1 MVQPGTLLEGKYEI
15 LDKIRE
21 GGMGSIYRVRHRLLD
36 EIRVVKVMKPGVVAD
51 ADLRR
56 RFVEEARTATRLKHP
71 NICTIHDFAIDDSG
85 MAYLVMEFIEGVS
98 VSDLLKLHG
107 RPALPLALEI
117 AHQSLL
123 ALGFL
128 HRKGIVHRDVAPDN
142 IMLTRDEQGGP
153 SVKLIDLGIAKVA
166 EAPVEAT
173 ATGVFLGKLK
183 YASPEQYG
191 SLPKGHRLD
200 GRSDLYGLGIVLYQL
215 LTGVLPF
222 EGDTVVEL
230 LKAHVFSP
238 PRPFSESDPEGRLPA
253 ELRGAVLKSLQK
265 KREDRF
271 ANAEEF
277 DREILA
283 IRSRFLRP
291 EDVEQMRAEL
301 ARIRPSGGIRVE
313 PATPSAQGEID
324 RQFAALK
331 TPTPPSRRT
340 GEDDRTAVAPEPV
353 PVPVPTS
360 RPLSPPSLPH
370 ELVPTTPIPRVP
382 GRRMPLWLVAAALA
396 VIAVG
401 GVLWATSRRRPEPPS
416 AADASVA
423 ARPTPAA
430 PAPTAAVIAA
440 PEVTS
445 PPQPEPT
452 PESVEA
458 AEPTAPPPPTAAR
471 RAPTRVAVLAPR
483 DGPPSPRSA
492 IGAPILV
499 PTAPAPAF
507 AATPFSP
514 AAPALPPAEAFRP
527 TAPPAAAPPPRLRA
541 RRPRKP
547 TASGRPSASTRRPRT
562 RSTRIST
569 CASFRA
575 WTRPASS
582 RRSRASARSRWISRS
597 GRSRWARRERRP
609 RSTASRRAWRF
620 RRPATISASRPTA
633 SFSSRSA
640 ATAGSSSPSASSPRQ
655 KL

>member
-191 SLPKGHRLD
+191 SLPKGHRMD
-200 GRSDLYGLGIVLYQL
+200 GRSDLYGLGVVLYEL

-331 TPTPPSRRT
+331 TPTPSRRT

-483 DGPPSPRSA
+483 DVPPSPRSA

-507 AATPFSP
+507 AATPFAP
-514 AAPALPPAEAFRP
+514 AATALPPGEAFRP
-527 TAPPAAAPPPRLRA
+527 TAPPAAAPPPPPARPVSTEADRIRETIRLYE
-541 RRPRKP
+541 
-547 TASGRPSASTRRPRT
+547 TAQNTLNADLYVRVFPSVDS
-562 RSTRIST
+562 SRIEQAFS
-569 CASFRA
+569 SFRSQSVDFEIRKIEMGPQGTSA
-575 WTRPASS
+575 EVFGFETRVAVPKAGNDL
-582 RRSRASARSRWISRS
+582 RV
-597 GRSRWARRERRP
+597 
-609 RSTASRRAWRF
+609 TADRVLQLEKRGDGWVIVAVR
-620 RRPATISASRPTA
+620 
-633 SFSSRSA
+633 
-640 ATAGSSSPSASSPRQ
+640 
-655 KL
+655 

>member
-1 MVQPGTLLEGKYEI
+1 VVQPGTLLEGKYEI

-85 MAYLVMEFIEGVS
+85 MAYLVMEFIEGVN

-153 SVKLIDLGIAKVA
+153 AVKLIDLGIAKVA

-200 GRSDLYGLGIVLYQL
+200 GRSDLYGLGVVLYEL

-222 EGDTVVEL
+222 EGSTVVEL
-230 LKAHVFSP
+230 LKAHVFAP

-283 IRSRFLRP
+283 IRSRHLRP
-291 EDVEQMRAEL
+291 ENVEQMRVEL
-301 ARIRPSGGIRVE
+301 ARIRPSGVIRVE

-331 TPTPPSRRT
+331 TPTPSRRT

-353 PVPVPTS
+353 PMP
-360 RPLSPPSLPH
+360 RPLAPPSLPH

-382 GRRMPLWLVAAALA
+382 SRRAPLWLIAAALA

-401 GVLWATSRRRPEPPS
+401 GVLWATSRRRPEPQPS
-416 AADASVA
+416 AAVA
-423 ARPTPAA
+423 AEPTPAA
-430 PAPTAAVIAA
+430 SEPAATAAFPAA
-440 PEVTS
+440 PEAAA
-445 PPQPEPT
+445 PRQPEPT
-452 PESVEA
+452 PEP
-458 AEPTAPPPPTAAR
+458 AEPTPQPPPTAAP

-483 DGPPSPRSA
+483 NVAQPSPRPA
-492 IGAPILV
+492 VGASVLI
-499 PTAPAPAF
+499 PTAPAPA
-507 AATPFSP
+507 ATPFVS
-514 AAPALPPAEAFRP
+514 AAGAPPPAEAP
-527 TAPPAAAPPPRLRA
+527 QATVPAPAPPPSARPAPTEADRIRETIRLYE
-541 RRPRKP
+541 
-547 TASGRPSASTRRPRT
+547 TAQNTLDTDLYVRVFPSVD
-562 RSTRIST
+562 RSRVEQAFS
-569 CASFRA
+569 SFRSQSVGFEIRKIEMSPQGTSAQVFGFETRVAVPKAGNDLRVTADRVLQLEKRGDA
-575 WTRPASS
+575 WVIVAVR
-582 RRSRASARSRWISRS
+582 
-597 GRSRWARRERRP
+597 
-609 RSTASRRAWRF
+609 
-620 RRPATISASRPTA
+620 
-633 SFSSRSA
+633 
-640 ATAGSSSPSASSPRQ
+640 
-655 KL
+655 

>member
-85 MAYLVMEFIEGVS
+85 MAYLVMEFIEGVN

-191 SLPKGHRLD
+191 SLPRGHRLD
-200 GRSDLYGLGIVLYQL
+200 GRSDLYGLGVVLYEL

-222 EGDTVVEL
+222 EGSTVVEL

-238 PRPFSESDPEGRLPA
+238 PRPFSQSDPEGRLPA

-283 IRSRFLRP
+283 IRSRYLRP
-291 EDVEQMRAEL
+291 EDVELMRVEL

-313 PATPSAQGEID
+313 PATPSAQSEID

-331 TPTPPSRRT
+331 TPTPSRRT

-353 PVPVPTS
+353 PML
-360 RPLSPPSLPH
+360 RPISPPSLPH
-370 ELVPTTPIPRVP
+370 ELVPTTPIPRLP
-382 GRRMPLWLVAAALA
+382 DRRMPLWRIGAALA
-396 VIAVG
+396 VIALG
-401 GVLWATSRRRPEPPS
+401 AVLWATSRRRAEPPS
-416 AADASVA
+416 SAAVA

-430 PAPTAAVIAA
+430 PESIGTAAIVAA
-440 PEVTS
+440 PEATA

-452 PESVEA
+452 PEP
-458 AEPTAPPPPTAAR
+458 AEPTPQPPPTAAP

-483 DGPPSPRSA
+483 NVAQPSPRPA
-492 IGAPILV
+492 VAAPILV
-499 PTAPAPAF
+499 PTAPAA
-507 AATPFSP
+507 AATPFVP
-514 AAPALPPAEAFRP
+514 AAGALPPAEAPRATVP
-527 TAPPAAAPPPRLRA
+527 APAPPPSARPAPTEADRIRETIRLYENA
-541 RRPRKP
+541 QNTLDADLYVKVF
-547 TASGRPSASTRRPRT
+547 PSVD
-562 RSTRIST
+562 RSRIEQAFS
-569 CASFRA
+569 SFRSQSVNFEIRKIEMSPQGTSAQVFGFENRVAVPKAGNDLRVTADRILQLEKRGDA
-575 WTRPASS
+575 WVIVAVR
-582 RRSRASARSRWISRS
+582 
-597 GRSRWARRERRP
+597 
-609 RSTASRRAWRF
+609 
-620 RRPATISASRPTA
+620 
-633 SFSSRSA
+633 
-640 ATAGSSSPSASSPRQ
+640 
-655 KL
+655 